1 MRNDFEDNYLMHHQ
15 RRGAK
20 WGIMNGPPYPLREGQ
35 LSSAEKKH
43 GGVAKSIAEAY
54 KNHKK
59 KKQRKKALEKAQAV
73 RKAKAEEKKRQD
85 EFAKQKEEILRSGDP
100 KTIMKYR
107 KQLTDNEIQSA
118 LNRVRNEQAF
128 NQMIA
133 DSQKSGF
140 DKIDNVMKRAGQVT
154 DWGKKAKD
162 GYNLIAE
169 VYNTFNAKDEK
180 SQLPII
186 GKDNFFVSKD
196 KDNKKKQYEAEKDKL
211 NKDWTMKYAKA
222 QSDWKAKSDEEERKW
237 REKMI
242 RAGYKV

>member
-1 MRNDFEDNYLMHHQ
+1 MRNDFESNYLMHHGILGQ
-15 RRGAK
+15 K
-20 WGIMNGPPYPLREGQ
+20 WGHQNGPPYPLDEGKH
-35 LSSAEKKH
+35 SASEKKA
-43 GGVAKSIAEAY
+43 GWMKSLSGAI
-54 KNHKK
+54 KKHKV

-73 RKAKAEEKKRQD
+73 RKQKAEEKKRQD
-85 EFAKQKEEILRSGDP
+85 EFAKKKEEILRSGDP

-133 DSQKSGF
+133 ESQKNGF
-140 DKIDNVMKRAGQVT
+140 DKIDSVMKRAGQIT

-162 GYNLIAE
+162 GYNLVAE
-169 VYNTFNAKDEK
+169 VYNAFNAKDES

-196 KDNKKKQYEAEKDKL
+196 KDNKKKKYEADKDKI
-211 NKDWTMKYAKA
+211 NKDWTMKYSKA
-222 QSDWKAKSDEEERKW
+222 QSDWKAKADEEDRKW
-237 REKMI
+237 REKML